1 MSRIALGTTIVL
13 TTLVGIGVLWE
24 LRAAVAIFVVSLA
37 VAASLRPGAES
48 LSHAGLRRAM
58 GLGGIY
64 VALLVV
70 LVAVLLAGVGLG
82 AVELRRLGPDF
93 VRVYER
99 IAQVW
104 PHDHW
109 LAQAVAWWLPSPA
122 QITAAVTPER
132 AAGILQHALGTAFN
146 VAEALVQAL
155 AVLVL
160 SIYWS
165 TERVGYERLW
175 LSLFEV
181 GTRTQL
187 RDVWHEIEGEVG
199 DYVRNEV
206 IQILLAGAML
216 NAGYQLMGLRYPVLQ
231 ATIGALAWS
240 IPWVGVVIAVTA
252 VGLLSVPTLVLDWGS
267 VAVLVTVGAVGYTL
281 LVLLLLEV
289 FVEPRFFDRRRY
301 SSLLMVL
308 AVVAMANTMGILGLL
323 LGPPLAVA
331 VQVLGRH
338 LTHIRMVHNVS
349 DSIAPEV
356 GLSERMAGVRAM
368 LSETPNPPPELASL
382 ADRLESLVHQ
392 AEPMLQPPNRRAEAP
407 SKPDGL
413 PGIVVEGVSCSPG
426 SESVPGRSS

>member
-1 MSRIALGTTIVL
+1 MSRIALGTTTIL
-13 TTLVGIGVLWE
+13 ATLVGIVALWE
-24 LRAAVAIFVVSLA
+24 LRGAVAIFLVSLA
-37 VAASLRPGAES
+37 LGAALRPGAES
-48 LSHAGLRRAM
+48 LGRAGLRRTL

-70 LVAVLLAGVGLG
+70 LVAVLLTAIGLG
-82 AVELRRLGPDF
+82 ALELRRVGPDF

-109 LAQAVAWWLPSPA
+109 LAQAVVWWLPSPA
-122 QITAAVTPER
+122 QITAALTPER
-132 AAGILQHALGTAFN
+132 AAGILQNVLGTAFN
-146 VAEALVQAL
+146 VAEAVVQVL

-187 RDVWHEIEGEVG
+187 RDVWREIEGEVG

-206 IQILLAGAML
+206 IQILLAGAL
-216 NAGYQLMGLRYPVLQ
+216 LSGGYQLMGLRYPVLL
-231 ATIGALAWS
+231 ASIGALAWS

-267 VAVLVTVGAVGYTL
+267 VAVLVTVGAVVYTL
-281 LVLLLLEV
+281 LILLLLEV

-331 VQVLGRH
+331 VQVLGSH
-338 LTHIRMVHNVS
+338 LTRVRMVQNVS
-349 DSIAPEV
+349 DSIALEK
-356 GLSERMAGVRAM
+356 GLSERMARVRAG

-382 ADRLESLVHQ
+382 ADRLESLVRQ
-392 AEPMLQPPNRRAEAP
+392 AEPMLQPPNWRAEASSEP
-407 SKPDGL
+407 ARTR
-413 PGIVVEGVSCSPG
+413 GIVVEGVSCSPG
-426 SESVPGRSS
+426 SESVPGRSP